1 MIKRPNVNLLSGL
14 VLAIILL
21 GVISAVTVYLNARTY
36 RDLAFDFQR
45 QYMTQLIAAE
55 SAEIIHED
63 ADSARQLGLRIQS
76 LPAFRT
82 AFASGD
88 DAEISAVLDAQYQQ
102 APVTSNAVNLVGLY
116 AFDINFRLL
125 GDSTRRAA
133 DAQDLICPGLTSSA
147 HLRQGARRLKPLY
160 ELCLYKGEPYLAA
173 LAPIGGLSPSGYLQV
188 VTSPLSKLTKIG
200 TRLKMP
206 VRVSLPD
213 DSVVHVAAA
222 WSEESERNDVKVDY
236 ALTTRDAQA
245 ALTISA
251 LRNADDLVTQIER
264 TNNRLLLIVAL
275 IIIATVMLALMLV
288 KYSVLKPLRE
298 LSYQL
303 RYIWTGGKAESDAA
317 IVTEKDIPVS
327 FHELGELYETL
338 HDLAIR
344 DPLTGTYNRALLVDR
359 LKQLLVEHRRTPGRA
374 AILLID
380 MVRFKYVNDLL
391 GHHTGD
397 LLLKNVVERIAGEL
411 RESDTLARLGGDE
424 FVVILPDTDEAQ
436 AVQVAEKI
444 IQSMYPDFEVYG
456 HILTASVS
464 IGIALMP
471 EHGDE
476 ADTLLHNADY
486 AMYSAKDN
494 KQGYAVFNPAITEDI
509 SHARM
514 TLDGMLNADFEH
526 NDLFLVYH
534 PVIEF
539 RTGDVS
545 YVETLVRW
553 RQSDG
558 RILMPDSFIRV
569 AEKSG
574 LIKQLSEWVIHTA
587 CGELAG
593 IHATVPGLRAGINLS
608 MHNLHDFNLMAKIQA
623 SLDEYHLQPE
633 SLLLEITETGVMLDP
648 NQVIETLDQLADRGF
663 KLSIDDFGTGH
674 SSLVYL
680 KRLPVHTLKVDKSFV
695 IDMDTDEENASIIR
709 ATIDLAHSLGL
720 TVTAEGV
727 ETAAVLDRLRSMGC
741 DYYQGYFVSKPMS
754 MTEMAVW
761 LAERDRN
768 ME

>member
-1 MIKRPNVNLLSGL
+1 MKRLNVNLLSGL
-14 VLAIILL
+14 VLTIILL

-45 QYMTQLIAAE
+45 QYMTQLVAAE
-55 SAEIIHED
+55 SVEIIHED
-63 ADSARQLGLRIQS
+63 ADQARQLGLRIQS
-76 LPAFRT
+76 LPAFRA
-82 AFASGD
+82 AFASGNEVD
-88 DAEISAVLDAQYQQ
+88 ISAVLGEQYQQ
-102 APVTSNAVNLVGLY
+102 APVTSNAVNLIGLY
-116 AFDINFRLL
+116 AFDIDFRLL
-125 GDSTRRAA
+125 GESSRRAA
-133 DAQDLICPGLTSSA
+133 DAGTLICPGLTSSA
-147 HLRQGARRLKPLY
+147 RLRQGARRLKPLY

-173 LAPIGGLSPSGYLQV
+173 LAPVGGLSPSGYLQV
-188 VTSPLSKLTKIG
+188 VTSPISRLTKIG

-213 DSVVHVAAA
+213 ESVLYVAPA

-236 ALTTRDAQA
+236 VLPARDGQTALM
-245 ALTISA
+245 ISA
-251 LRNADDLVTQIER
+251 LRNADDLVKQIER
-264 TNNRLLLIVAL
+264 TNNRLLLVVAL
-275 IIIATVMLALMLV
+275 IIIATVMLALLLV

-303 RYIWTGGKAESDAA
+303 RYIWTGGKAESDTTM
-317 IVTEKDIPVS
+317 VTEKNVPVS

-359 LKQLLVEHRRTPGRA
+359 LKQVLVEHRRTPGKA

-424 FVVILPDTDEAQ
+424 FVVILPDTDETQ
-436 AVQVAEKI
+436 SVQVAEKI

-471 EHGDE
+471 EHGDDV
-476 ADTLLHNADY
+476 DTLLHNADY

-494 KQGYAVFNPAITEDI
+494 KQGYAVFNPAITEEI

-514 TLDGMLNADFEH
+514 TLDGMLNADFKH
-526 NDLFLVYH
+526 HDLFLVYQ
-534 PVIEF
+534 PVIDFSNGE
-539 RTGDVS
+539 VS

-587 CGELAG
+587 CGELAEMRS
-593 IHATVPGLRAGINLS
+593 AAPGLRAGINLS
-608 MHNLHDFNLMAKIQA
+608 MHNLHDFNLMAKIQS

-648 NQVIETLDQLADRGF
+648 NQVIETLDQLAGKGF
-663 KLSIDDFGTGH
+663 RLSIDDFGTGH

-741 DYYQGYFVSKPMS
+741 DYYQGYLVSKPMS
-754 MTEMAVW
+754 MSDMTVW
-761 LAERDRN
+761 LAERDGRT
-768 ME
+768 E